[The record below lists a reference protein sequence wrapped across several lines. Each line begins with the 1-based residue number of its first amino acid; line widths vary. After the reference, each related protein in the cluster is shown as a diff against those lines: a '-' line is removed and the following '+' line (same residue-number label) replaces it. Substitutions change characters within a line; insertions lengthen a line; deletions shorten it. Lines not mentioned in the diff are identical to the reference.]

1 MQRRADEQMTDEQF
15 AKEGFIVGSDPEEH
29 VERIREMQGVGATV
43 VCLQLIGNADPHG
56 SIRRY
61 GEEVLPKLRN

>member
-1 MQRRADEQMTDEQF
+1 VGAD
-15 AKEGFIVGSDPEEH
+15 AEEH

-43 VCLQLIGNADPHG
+43 VCLQLIGNADPMG

-61 GEEVLPKLRN
+61 GEEVLPQLR